1 MQSQQK
7 LQQKLSN
14 QGGGFM
20 KSELVELIKKEY
32 LHLGTIYFNSA
43 YFGPS
48 PYSAK
53 QRIMQAT
60 QKELDPSFWAYDSW
74 MGIAERIRK
83 EIAKLL
89 DVEADHIMHSTSTS
103 DIINTVANGYNF
115 NKGDIVCAIDKD
127 YPSNIIPWMRCQEK
141 YDIDFRLL
149 DLGDQEVPTPEWLE
163 KNLPTGTKIFDMSY
177 ITFDTGKKMDILSI
191 GKMLKKKDILFVVD
205 ATQALGGMQITKE
218 EFEVIDVLACSSY
231 KWMLGPYGHAFGYF
245 SNKAIDLID
254 ASTGQWLVSPNSKV
268 VYSLLDYTIETLP
281 GARKYDR
288 GQTANPL
295 VMSCLEASLNF
306 LNEITLPVVQKH
318 NADIRDYFL
327 ANYPKDKYELITPKE
342 YMGNII
348 CLKTKGIDPL
358 ELEREL
364 KFNNVD
370 VSIRQGNVRLAF
382 HIFNTEEQVDK
393 LIEALDI

>member
-1 MQSQQK
+1 
-7 LQQKLSN
+7 
-14 QGGGFM
+14 M

-32 LHLGTIYFNSA
+32 QHLGTVYFNSA

-74 MGIAERIRK
+74 MGIAERIRR

-89 DVEADHIMHSTSTS
+89 DVSPDNIMHSTSTS
-103 DIINTVANGYNF
+103 DVINTVANGLDF
-115 NKGDIVCAIDKD
+115 KPGDIVCAVDKD
-127 YPSNIIPWMRCQEK
+127 YPSNVLPWMRCSERRG
-141 YDIDFRLL
+141 IDFKLL
-149 DLGDQEVPTPEWLE
+149 DLEDQEVPTAEWLD
-163 KNLPTGTKIFDMSY
+163 KKIPEGCKVFNMSY
-177 ITFDTGKKMDILSI
+177 ITFDTGKRMDILSI
-191 GKMLKKKDILFVVD
+191 GKMLKKRGILFIVD
-205 ATQALGGMQITKE
+205 ATQAVGGMEITKE
-218 EFEVIDVLACSSY
+218 EFEVIDVMACSSY

-245 SNKAIDLID
+245 SDEALKLIEP
-254 ASTGQWLVSPNSKV
+254 STGQWLVSPNSKV
-268 VYSLLDYTIETLP
+268 VYSLLDYTTETLD

-306 LNEITLPVVQKH
+306 LNEITLPVIRKH
-318 NADIRDYFL
+318 NEEIRDYFL
-327 ANYPKDKYELITPKE
+327 ANYPKDKFDLITPKNH
-342 YMGNII
+342 MGNII
-348 CLKTKGIDPL
+348 CLKSKGIDPL

-382 HIFNTEEQVDK
+382 HIFNTKDQVDK